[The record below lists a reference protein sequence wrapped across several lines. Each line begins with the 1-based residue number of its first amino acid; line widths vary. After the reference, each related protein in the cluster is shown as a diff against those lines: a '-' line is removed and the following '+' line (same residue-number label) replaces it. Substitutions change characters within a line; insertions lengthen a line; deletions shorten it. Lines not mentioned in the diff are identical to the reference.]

1 MTEALKPCP
10 FCGGELEQPYL
21 RNPDVYRHPESEDC
35 FARKAIIHPEF
46 YSAWNTR
53 AALDPDAVAAMV
65 QEAVKAER
73 EACAKMI
80 EAAVSEGR
88 RDVAAA
94 GKRPSAADEKAV
106 EMLAAFTAAIRARR
120 EA

>member
-65 QEAVKAER
+65 QEAVRAER
-73 EACAKMI
+73 EACAKVI
-80 EAAVSEGR
+80 DKEATDTDNLMEETALGR
-88 RDVAAA
+88 LIAFQISSLLREVA
-94 GKRPSAADEKAV
+94 
-106 EMLAAFTAAIRARR
+106 AAIRARG